1 MDKQTMDFFVNDSPR
16 QGLAGLSLAGLL
28 LAEGLGRGEPPQI
41 PSGVALAVNQQV
53 IPRSHWALTQ
63 VAAGDRID
71 IFSVIAGG

>member
-16 QGLAGLSLAGLL
+16 QGLAGLSLEGLL

-41 PSGVALAVNQQV
+41 PAGVAVALNQVV
-53 IPRSHWALTQ
+53 IPRPQWALTP
-63 VAAGDRID
+63 VASGDRID